1 MGGECNY
8 LLRVNRERRLEFV
21 PDAEW
26 KSQLMLRWSE
36 AEVQAALDEASAALA
51 ATAKHLRLPVHV
63 RRPDVQACHIMN
75 IALDAGGTDSLM
87 FGITHL
93 VPRPTAAFGF
103 RSSGQGVNRSS
114 CARPTGGPEGACCGR
129 RATDLDH
136 LRGPGGAGYRRAGAC
151 HPAVH
156 GV

>member
-1 MGGECNY
+1 MLSAQDGHRAELCSLRFHIMGGECNY

-63 RRPDVQACHIMN
+63 RR
-75 IALDAGGTDSLM
+75 LGL
-87 FGITHL
+87 
-93 VPRPTAAFGF
+93 
-103 RSSGQGVNRSS
+103 
-114 CARPTGGPEGACCGR
+114 
-129 RATDLDH
+129 
-136 LRGPGGAGYRRAGAC
+136 
-151 HPAVH
+151 
-156 GV
+156 

>member
-63 RRPDVQACHIMN
+63 RR
-75 IALDAGGTDSLM
+75 LGL
-87 FGITHL
+87 
-93 VPRPTAAFGF
+93 
-103 RSSGQGVNRSS
+103 
-114 CARPTGGPEGACCGR
+114 
-129 RATDLDH
+129 
-136 LRGPGGAGYRRAGAC
+136 
-151 HPAVH
+151 
-156 GV
+156 